1 MSNAA
6 LEEITD
12 ARKKISETAFQLF
25 CQRGIKSVSMD
36 DIAQFLGMSKKTIYK
51 WFSNKNEIVIAST
64 GAYLEDMQQRC
75 EVHFQDSGNAIEELF
90 NIMGMTRELFN
101 QFHPSVFHDL
111 QKYHP
116 EAWKLWMQHRDD
128 YMFEKIKLNLLRGI
142 KEGLYR
148 KDLDVDV
155 MAKIRLVQVE
165 LPFNP
170 VLFPPHK
177 YDLKRVQ
184 LATLEHYMLGLAT
197 LKGHKLINE
206 LKHIKE
212 EE

>member
-1 MSNAA
+1 MSNAE
-6 LEEITD
+6 LEERTD
-12 ARKKISETAFQLF
+12 NRQKISETAFQLF

-51 WFSNKNEIVIAST
+51 WFDNKNEIVVAST
-64 GAYLEDMQQRC
+64 GAYLQDMQQRC
-75 EVHFQDSGNAIEELF
+75 EVHFQNSGNAIEELF
-90 NIMGMTRELFN
+90 NIMAMTRELFN

-116 EAWKLWMQHRDD
+116 DAFKLWMKHRDE
-128 YMFEKIKLNLLRGI
+128 YMFEKIRENLLRGI

-170 VLFPPHK
+170 ILFPPLK
-177 YDLKRVQ
+177 YDLRRVQ
-184 LATLEHYMLGLAT
+184 MATLEHYMLGLAT

>member
-1 MSNAA
+1 MSNIE
-6 LEEITD
+6 LEERID
-12 ARKKISETAFQLF
+12 AKNKISGTAFELF

-51 WFSNKNEIVIAST
+51 WFENKNEIVVAST
-64 GAYLEDMQQRC
+64 GAYLSGMQQRC
-75 EVHFQDSGNAIEELF
+75 EVFLQDSNNAIEELF

-101 QFHPSVFHDL
+101 QFHPSVFYDL

-116 EAWKLWMQHRDD
+116 EAWQLWVKHRDEF
-128 YMFEKIKLNLLRGI
+128 MFEKIKLNLLRGI
-142 KEGLYR
+142 KEGLFR
-148 KDLDVDV
+148 KDLDVEV
-155 MAKIRLVQVE
+155 MAKLRLAQIE

-184 LATLEHYMLGLAT
+184 MASLEHYMLGLAT